1 MLNTQ
6 LPALKSSLLPTI
18 ETILRVEFFMNTL
31 CEKRLFNN
39 NSPNHSQSSLGNTQG
54 KVSNRISNY
63 IADEVRVIRT
73 KFSFCFINQ
82 FSNFFFNF
90 VQTFGKFCCFIRETP
105 QRTHGRFQESCV
117 QLTANVR
124 FMLTIRVSN

>member
-54 KVSNRISNY
+54 KVRNRISNY

-82 FSNFFFNF
+82 FINFIF
-90 VQTFGKFCCFIRETP
+90 
-105 QRTHGRFQESCV
+105 
-117 QLTANVR
+117 
-124 FMLTIRVSN
+124 

>member
-6 LPALKSSLLPTI
+6 LPALKSSLLSMI
-18 ETILRVEFFMNTL
+18 ETILRVGNRFFMNRFH
-31 CEKRLFNN
+31 EKRRFNN

-73 KFSFCFINQ
+73 KFSFSFINQ
-82 FSNFFFNF
+82 FINFIF
-90 VQTFGKFCCFIRETP
+90 
-105 QRTHGRFQESCV
+105 
-117 QLTANVR
+117 
-124 FMLTIRVSN
+124 